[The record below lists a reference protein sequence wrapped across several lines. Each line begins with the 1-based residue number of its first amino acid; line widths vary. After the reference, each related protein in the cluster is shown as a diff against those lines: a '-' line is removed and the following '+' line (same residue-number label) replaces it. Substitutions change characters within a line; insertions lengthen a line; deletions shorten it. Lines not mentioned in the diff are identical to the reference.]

1 MKKKKS
7 LTPLSGKQNKFLRSL
22 GHHLTQTVI
31 VGKEGITDNLI
42 KSCNESLNSRELI
55 KVKLGQN
62 CPVEKKE
69 AAKEIAAKTVSHL
82 IQLIGKTVL
91 LYRHNPDLPRDE
103 AIRLPR

>member
-1 MKKKKS
+1 MKKKN
-7 LTPLSGKQNKFLRSL
+7 PLPPLPGKQKKFLRSL
-22 GHHLTQTVI
+22 GHHLTQSVI
-31 VGKEGITDNLI
+31 VGKEGISDNLI
-42 KSCNESLNSRELI
+42 QSCNEGLDAHELI

-62 CPVEKKE
+62 CPVEKTE
-69 AAKEIAAKTVSHL
+69 AAREIAGKTVSHL

>member
-7 LTPLSGKQNKFLRSL
+7 LPPLTGKQNKFLRSL
-22 GHHLTQTVI
+22 GHHLSQQVI
-31 VGKEGITDNLI
+31 VGKEGISDNLI
-42 KSCNESLNSRELI
+42 QSCNESLDAHELI

-69 AAKEIAAKTVSHL
+69 AALTLSEMTDSHL

-91 LYRHNPDLPRDE
+91 LYRHNPDMPRDE
-103 AIRLPR
+103 TIKLPR